1 MGSYLIHTDL
11 IRWRGLWS
19 GREFHRSLAGRKGVK
34 KMERKIKKIERGKRP
49 GKGGALRV
57 SFFSSLD

>member
-1 MGSYLIHTDL
+1 MEWPGISQKLGWKEGSEED
-11 IRWRGLWS
+11 G
-19 GREFHRSLAGRKGVK
+19 EKN
-34 KMERKIKKIERGKRP
+34 KKIERGKRP